1 VRAQLAYV
9 ELLWSNTALRELGK
23 LAKAA
28 YRKSP
33 TCSKYFVLLALSR
46 LTKELAG
53 HLQVKKAASHG
64 KQSCFL
70 LMFSVYMV
78 YLLPHYV

>member
-1 VRAQLAYV
+1 M
-9 ELLWSNTALRELGK
+9 ALRELGR

-46 LTKELAG
+46 LTKELAR

-70 LMFSVYMV
+70 LMKAV
-78 YLLPHYV
+78 HCITDTTQCI